1 MSEHVERA
9 EVAGLVMLA
18 PGDPE
23 RARAEAHAST
33 CARCADELGTAR
45 SVLSSLGALETG
57 LEASPERLE
66 RVRAAVEVER
76 ARPATSERALAWA
89 SAALAVLCAAVAAAV
104 FRGFSES
111 VLSWV
116 TAGVALVLGLGAI
129 LSVRDEASGRA
140 STIVASTGAL
150 ALAMLSIEPG
160 TGVEWEH
167 AAYCGGTQL
176 LGALAPALVV
186 LVVPSAEPP
195 RGWALAGRG
204 AGGALVALAA
214 LLLVCPAHSAAHVL
228 VFHVLSIAAAT
239 GIATVMASATL
250 ARRRTG

>member
-9 EVAGLVMLA
+9 EAAGLVMLA
-18 PGDPE
+18 PADPD

-33 CARCADELGTAR
+33 CARCAAELAAAR
-45 SVLSSLGALETG
+45 RALSSLEALESG
-57 LEASPERLE
+57 LEASPERLR
-66 RVRAAVEVER
+66 RVRAAVE
-76 ARPATSERALAWA
+76 ARTTAPAGSQRPLSCG
-89 SAALAVLCAAVAAAV
+89 SAALAVMVAVVAAAV

-111 VLSWV
+111 VLAWV
-116 TAGVALVLGLGAI
+116 TAGIALVLGLGAI
-129 LSVRDEASGRA
+129 VSVRDEASGRT
-140 STIVASTGAL
+140 STIVASAGAL

-160 TGVEWEH
+160 PGVEWEH

-176 LGALAPALVV
+176 LGALAPALVA

-204 AGGALVALAA
+204 AGGAVVALAA

-239 GIATVMASATL
+239 AIATATASASL
-250 ARRRTG
+250 ARRRAG